1 MKIGDKTSALQR
13 QKGKINFSGFLMALS
28 VIAGILP
35 ILLLVRIFG
44 ELMAPSPEIR
54 VIISS
59 IIMIFCF
66 LAAKGILYAFALG
79 ISHIAAY
86 QALADIRLLLVSHLK
101 KLPLSFFQKRRS
113 GELSKIINHD
123 VEGIELLLAHSMP
136 DRFAVMSVAIIVFAT
151 VLILN
156 WRIGLAMVSLLPLV
170 FIAMSILS
178 KTWEKMETN
187 YSKSMADM
195 TTSLME
201 FITCIPVIKAF
212 GREERRSR
220 ILDEKM
226 ENYKQWATRQLHSA
240 SVPVG
245 ALSILLEGG
254 LVVLVIVGS
263 LFLLNAQISTEKFF
277 VIFILAVGFY
287 AVLTKLYFIVGTNA
301 MYQSVQNNINSI
313 LKEEPLNL
321 PTAVDDKL
329 STNDIEF
336 KKVSFGYEKDRAVL
350 QNINL
355 SIPQRSTTAFI
366 GKSGSGKST
375 LANLIM
381 RFWIPDA
388 GDITIGGRSINQFR
402 EEDLA
407 ALISMVHQDVFLFN
421 TTIAENI
428 RLGKQGAS
436 DEEVIESAKK
446 ARIHEFVESLP
457 AGYQTIVGEKGARL
471 SGGEKQRLSI
481 ARAIL
486 KDAPV
491 IILDEATASVDPYNE
506 KLIHEAISNLT
517 RNKTLIVIAHHLDTV
532 MSADQIVLLD
542 EGRIVACGRHE
553 ELHSKS
559 DLYRQMWQDQEYINQ
574 WGLGKI

>member
-1 MKIGDKTSALQR
+1 MKKGTKISALQK
-13 QKGKINFSGFLMALS
+13 QKGKINFAGFLMALS
-28 VIAGILP
+28 VIAGIAP

-59 IIMIFCF
+59 IILIFCF

-178 KTWEKMETN
+178 KTWKKMEIN

-226 ENYKQWATRQLHSA
+226 ESYKQWATRQLHGA

-301 MYQSVQNNINSI
+301 MYQSAQNNINSI

-329 STNDIEF
+329 STNDIC
-336 KKVSFGYEKDRAVL
+336 
-350 QNINL
+350 Q
-355 SIPQRSTTAFI
+355 
-366 GKSGSGKST
+366 
-375 LANLIM
+375 
-381 RFWIPDA
+381 
-388 GDITIGGRSINQFR
+388 
-402 EEDLA
+402 
-407 ALISMVHQDVFLFN
+407 
-421 TTIAENI
+421 
-428 RLGKQGAS
+428 
-436 DEEVIESAKK
+436 AKL
-446 ARIHEFVESLP
+446 E
-457 AGYQTIVGEKGARL
+457 
-471 SGGEKQRLSI
+471 
-481 ARAIL
+481 
-486 KDAPV
+486 
-491 IILDEATASVDPYNE
+491 
-506 KLIHEAISNLT
+506 
-517 RNKTLIVIAHHLDTV
+517 
-532 MSADQIVLLD
+532 MS
-542 EGRIVACGRHE
+542 
-553 ELHSKS
+553 
-559 DLYRQMWQDQEYINQ
+559 
-574 WGLGKI
+574 